1 MTRFFFFILTLCFS
15 NNTIAQPN
23 SYYPP
28 ITIQESS
35 IKVGKLLKEIT
46 NQSGVYF
53 SYNSKVVDKEKTIAF
68 EVKNASLEETLNLL
82 SKKINVEY
90 SMIEGQVIF
99 NFSKNNNKN
108 TDQYFNLSG
117 FLSDQSSGE
126 SLISA
131 TVVVK
136 GTSQGTVTNEFGYY
150 NFSLTQG
157 KHTLVYSYLGFQPVE
172 IEIELTEPLQKNV
185 ALPIAT
191 TDLTEIIVGNPL
203 EEILNQKQLGAM
215 EIRPSELNNLPEFGG
230 ESGLV
235 KNLQSL
241 PGIKMHSDG
250 SAFFYTRGG
259 ERDQNVII
267 IDDAPIFNPSH
278 FFGFYSM
285 VIPDFTKNI
294 TVYKNDIPTS
304 LGDRLSSIVSI
315 RTKDGNL
322 NKLEFSGSLNPLINR
337 FTLETPIVKKKSSI
351 FLSFRRS
358 NFEWLYQ
365 RNGNNKNTDFHFKDF
380 HFKWNWKINDK
391 NRLFFTT
398 ISSADFLENTAQNRA
413 GLRLGNLAATFRW
426 NHIFG
431 NKLFSNTTLYTGN
444 FATRLKFPPNFWKS
458 DLGMLS
464 LKTDFTHYVSSRF
477 EAKFGIELQRYY
489 NTPGQ
494 ISLDTTI
501 SFLPNITSNFSRKRV
516 LYYQGYFDLTEK
528 IKLKGGLRLTNW
540 ANLGPKTFYRFDEN
554 YEVADTVNA
563 KKGVYQKYNRLDPRV
578 SIQYKLDPTSQ
589 VKLSVEKYHQYLQYI
604 SNSISPFNA
613 LELWL
618 TSNPNIKPQA
628 STQIAFSYLKFF
640 EKSNT
645 EISAA
650 TYFKKSKNII
660 DYEGHSSTYLNE
672 FLEGELRFGS
682 SNAYGIE
689 LLLKKNRGRL
699 NGWIGYT
706 YSRVFRKTTGLNNN
720 ETYPALQDR
729 PHDFSLSLN
738 YQLKRRISLS
748 TYWTSFSG
756 ATFSSPIGFYS
767 FNQQTV
773 PIYGERNNDRL
784 PTYNRLDVAL
794 KFILNKKE
802 TNRFQHSLTFSI
814 YNALAHTNVFAVKF
828 NKLEKDRFSPS
839 VPINVLS
846 NNNLSPS
853 QVDLIRF
860 FPSLTYKFKI

>member
-1 MTRFFFFILTLCFS
+1 MPRILFFIFIFLYC
-15 NNTIAQPN
+15 NNALAQPN
-23 SYYPP
+23 STSPV
-28 ITIQESS
+28 ITIQESQ
-35 IKVGKLLKEIT
+35 ITVGKLLKEIT
-46 NQSGVYF
+46 TQTEVYF
-53 SYNSKVVDKEKTIAF
+53 SFNSKVIDKEKIISF
-68 EVKNASLEETLNLL
+68 EVENATLEETLNLL
-82 SKKINVEY
+82 SEKINVEY
-90 SMIEGQVIF
+90 LIIEGQVVF
-99 NFSKNNNKN
+99 NFSKKNNKN
-108 TDQYFNLSG
+108 SDQYFNLSG

-131 TVVVK
+131 TVAIK

-150 NFSLTQG
+150 NLPLQTG
-157 KHTLVYSYLGFQPVE
+157 KYILQYSYLGFETIEVE
-172 IEIELTEPLQKNV
+172 IEMSESLQKNIS
-185 ALPIAT
+185 LPIAT
-191 TDLTEIIVGNPL
+191 TDLTEIEVGIPI
-203 EEILNQKQLGAM
+203 EEILNKKQLGAM
-215 EIRPSELNNLPEFGG
+215 EISPSKLNNLPEFGG
-230 ESGLV
+230 ESGIV

-259 ERDQNVII
+259 ERDQNLII
-267 IDDAPIFNPSH
+267 IDDAPIYNPSH

-285 VIPDFTKNI
+285 VVPDFTKSI

-304 LGDRLSSIVSI
+304 LGDRLSSIISI

-322 NKLEFSGSLNPLINR
+322 NKVEFSGALNPLINR

-365 RNGNNKNTDFHFKDF
+365 RNGNNKNTDFHFQDF

-398 ISSADFLENTAQNRA
+398 ITSADFLENVEQNRA
-413 GLRLGNLAATFRW
+413 GLRLGNLAATLRW

-464 LKTDFTHYVSSRF
+464 LKSDFTHYVSSNYK
-477 EAKFGIELQRYY
+477 AKFGIEFQRYY

-494 ISLDTTI
+494 VSLDTTI
-501 SFLPNITSNFSRKRV
+501 SYLPNITSNFSRKRV
-516 LYYQGYFDLTEK
+516 LYYQGYYDLNNK
-528 IKLKGGLRLTNW
+528 IKLSGGLRFMSW

-554 YEVADTVNA
+554 FEVSDTINA
-563 KKGVYQKYNRLDPRV
+563 TDGIYQRYNRLDPRI
-578 SIQYKLDPTSQ
+578 SIQYKLDPSTQ
-589 VKLSVEKYHQYLQYI
+589 LKLSLERYHQFLQYI
-604 SNSISPFNA
+604 SNSTSPFNA

-618 TSNPNIKPQA
+618 TSSPNIKPQA
-628 STQIAFSYLKFF
+628 STQFALSYLKFF

-645 EISAA
+645 ELSVA
-650 TYFKKSKNII
+650 TYLKKSKNII
-660 DYEGHSSTYLNE
+660 DYEGHSKTYLNE
-672 FLEGELRFGS
+672 LLEGELRFGT
-682 SNAYGIE
+682 SNSYGIE
-689 LLLKKNRGRL
+689 LLLKKNLGRL

-720 ETYPALQDR
+720 ETYRAFQDR
-729 PHDFSLSLN
+729 PHDFSASLN
-738 YQLKRRISLS
+738 YQLKRRIALS
-748 TYWTSFSG
+748 AYWTSFSG

-784 PTYNRLDVAL
+784 PTYNRLDLAL

-814 YNALAHTNVFAVKF
+814 YNALAHQNIFAVKF
-828 NKLEKDRFSPS
+828 NKLEKEGFTPN
-839 VPINVLS
+839 VPFNVL
-846 NNNLSPS
+846 NDNNLSPS
-853 QVDLIRF
+853 QIDLIRF